1 MMVCFFLV
9 TCGPPTT
16 SAFIIT
22 AGGYIPHEVPR
33 VTVYLMFSSS
43 VVNPIIYEIMNTP
56 FKTCFT
62 TEHSQGF
69 SISVLIEQ
77 FSLKC
82 ICRSTFQPLA
92 SAEEIKTYSE

>member
-9 TCGPPTT
+9 ACGPPTT
-16 SAFIIT
+16 SPFIIT

-33 VTVYLMFSSS
+33 VTVYLMFSSR

-62 TEHSQGF
+62 TEQST
-69 SISVLIEQ
+69 VKA
-77 FSLKC
+77 SL
-82 ICRSTFQPLA
+82 FQ
-92 SAEEIKTYSE
+92 Y

>member
-22 AGGYIPHEVPR
+22 AEGYIPHEVPR
-33 VTVYLMFSSS
+33 VIVYLMFSSS

-56 FKTCFT
+56 FKMCFT
-62 TEHSQGF
+62 TEQST
-69 SISVLIEQ
+69 VKA
-77 FSLKC
+77 SLF
-82 ICRSTFQPLA
+82 IN
-92 SAEEIKTYSE
+92 